1 MDDSADPTR
10 APATAPPRLPGVHS
24 PSPEAVLDSV
34 PSTAEV
40 VANAKTADDIVA
52 GQPSVD
58 DLLGPNRRR

>member
-1 MDDSADPTR
+1 MADSPDPTR
-10 APATAPPRLPGVHS
+10 APAAAPPSLPGVHS

-40 VANAKTADDIVA
+40 VANAKSADDIVA

-58 DLLGPNRRR
+58 DLLGPSRS

>member
-10 APATAPPRLPGVHS
+10 TPAAAPPSLPAVHS
-24 PSPEAVLDSV
+24 PSPEVVLDSV

>member
-1 MDDSADPTR
+1 MDDSPDPTQ
-10 APATAPPRLPGVHS
+10 APAAAPPSLPGVHS

-40 VANAKTADDIVA
+40 VANAQSADDIVA

-58 DLLGPNRRR
+58 DLLGRNRR